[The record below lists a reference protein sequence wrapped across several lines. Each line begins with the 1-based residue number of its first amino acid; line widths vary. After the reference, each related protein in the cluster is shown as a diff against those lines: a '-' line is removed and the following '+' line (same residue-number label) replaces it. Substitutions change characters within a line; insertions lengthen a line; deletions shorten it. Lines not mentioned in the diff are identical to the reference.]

1 MTTCNIKY
9 IETQSWSLGLL
20 IQPSGSQP
28 FRIGISFEPLMTMM
42 AHHEGSAMA
51 LGLCLI
57 PENRL
62 GWRKRGRKVL
72 VSQSCLISL
81 QPHGLQ
87 PDRLLCPWDFQGK
100 GTGVGCHS
108 FLQGIFLIQE
118 SNLPPTLQADSLPS
132 ETPGKPQTE
141 EEGERKEREKRGW
154 IRKMCCRFLWGP
166 VVRTLHFHGRGLG
179 LDLWSGN

>member
-1 MTTCNIKY
+1 
-9 IETQSWSLGLL
+9 
-20 IQPSGSQP
+20 
-28 FRIGISFEPLMTMM
+28 
-42 AHHEGSAMA
+42 MA

-62 GWRKRGRKVL
+62 GWRKRGTKVL

-87 PDRLLCPWDFQGK
+87 PDRLLCPWDFPGK

-118 SNLPPTLQADSLPS
+118 FNLPPTLQADSLPS
-132 ETPGKPQTE
+132 EPPGKPQTE

-154 IRKMCCRFLWGP
+154 IRKMCCGFPWGP
-166 VVRTLHFHGRGLG
+166 VVRTLHSHGRGLG
-179 LDLWSGN
+179 LDLWSGK